1 MAARI
6 WKLTEKQNCVKRQAM
21 IMEHSMQPI
30 QPGVMIQLLYRMM
43 HHLDTKAVELSSE
56 GEGTSSDQQAK
67 EEREKVLKLKKD
79 VLGLVK
85 ITTDEIMDDLHRSIV
100 HEENKALLQQREMPA
115 TAEWQKK
122 VYQAIIKRRH
132 HMIVIGG
139 FAIDHALMNHR
150 ELNE

>member
-1 MAARI
+1 
-6 WKLTEKQNCVKRQAM
+6 
-21 IMEHSMQPI
+21 
-30 QPGVMIQLLYRMM
+30 
-43 HHLDTKAVELSSE
+43 
-56 GEGTSSDQQAK
+56 
-67 EEREKVLKLKKD
+67 
-79 VLGLVK
+79 
-85 ITTDEIMDDLHRSIV
+85 MDDLHRSIV

>member
-1 MAARI
+1 MFQKSMAARI

-30 QPGVMIQLLYRMM
+30 QPGVMM

-67 EEREKVLKLKKD
+67 EEREKIVALKQD
-79 VLGLVK
+79 ILGLVK
-85 ITTDEIMDDLHRSIV
+85 VTTNEIMNDLERTIV
-100 HEENKALLQQREMPA
+100 CEQNKALLQQREMPA

-122 VYQAIIKRRH
+122 VYQAIINRRH
-132 HMIVIGG
+132 HMIEIGG
-139 FAIDHALMNHR
+139 FAINHALMNHR
-150 ELNE
+150 ESNE